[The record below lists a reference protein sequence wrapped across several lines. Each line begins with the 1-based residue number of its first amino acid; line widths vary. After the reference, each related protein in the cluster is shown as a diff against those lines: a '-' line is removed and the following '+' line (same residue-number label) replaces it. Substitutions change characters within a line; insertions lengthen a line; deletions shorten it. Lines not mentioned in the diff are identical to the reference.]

1 MSTPKRKR
9 ANKRPPKTVNNADR
23 LYAVMVRM
31 GICTNDAN
39 RKYRAFTI
47 SEDAMRGVEISV
59 DEFNAIQLSQARR
72 NARYAARAA
81 KGT

>member
-1 MSTPKRKR
+1 MTSPQRKR
-9 ANKRPPKTVNNADR
+9 TNKKPPKTVNNADR
-23 LYAVMVRM
+23 LFSVMVRL
-31 GICTNDAN
+31 GLCTNDAN